1 MTEEAPKA
9 EEIMQPEAPANA
21 AATEALE
28 EAAMTPAQKLSL
40 SGLFLG
46 GFRLGLIN
54 RGRLFLF
61 SNY

>member
-28 EAAMTPAQKLSL
+28 ELSRCRLNKLFL
-40 SGLFLG
+40 TGLRRGILFGWCRRGLFLG
-46 GFRLGLIN
+46 
-54 RGRLFLF
+54 
-61 SNY
+61 

>member
-9 EEIMQPEAPANA
+9 EEIMQPEAPADA

-28 EAAMTPAQKLSL
+28 EAAMVPGRLSL